1 MSANVGWGRETWGA
15 GAWNTSPDA
24 AAVVTGLSTGVT
36 VLGDNQLIFSE
47 QFDNGAWTKN
57 NSTVTA
63 DTTTAPNGTNTADTL
78 TESSNTGTQQI
89 YETGGLSYTANT
101 VSTWSIYLK
110 NNTRRYAVVVCA
122 NGSSNWFYAAVDLQ
136 TGTQTGSGSGAT
148 GTLTNFSIVDV
159 GNGWYRCELTGSTEG
174 TTNIFPKVLLSDVA
188 NPTITSFGNY
198 SRTGDGSSSIFLW
211 GAQFVTGL
219 TQSYVPTTSQPA
231 TSSLTVLANADVTP
245 SGSSITSVLGTT
257 VAGAS
262 VFQPTGSVQ
271 ANISTGNVSTG
282 EGRQITITTAGQL
295 ILDLNAGSGW
305 GRDEWSDGPW
315 GEDLTSIVAGSGT
328 VFIEDGQQI
337 TSSVNN
343 VTSVIGNSPVTI
355 TGDSITVSRG
365 NITLNT
371 NNIIP
376 ITGEPLVSTT
386 VDSFAVQAGGSITI
400 NTPTFEANVEV
411 NSITIGTRANISIT
425 GQLSNISLNDT
436 SLSTEN
442 IIPIT
447 GEELTATANTINIK
461 HEQILS
467 ITGNEVTIDLAS
479 IVPKSE
485 NFLSIT
491 GNQAN
496 ISVSSLKFWDPILPT
511 NTETWTNIH

>member
-24 AAVVTGLSTGVT
+24 AAVIT
-36 VLGDNQLIFSE
+36 
-47 QFDNGAWTKN
+47 
-57 NSTVTA
+57 
-63 DTTTAPNGTNTADTL
+63 
-78 TESSNTGTQQI
+78 
-89 YETGGLSYTANT
+89 
-101 VSTWSIYLK
+101 
-110 NNTRRYAVVVCA
+110 
-122 NGSSNWFYAAVDLQ
+122 GSSVNSLINNVSVQA
-136 TGTQTGSGSGAT
+136 
-148 GTLTNFSIVDV
+148 
-159 GNGWYRCELTGSTEG
+159 
-174 TTNIFPKVLLSDVA
+174 
-188 NPTITSFGNY
+188 
-198 SRTGDGSSSIFLW
+198 
-211 GAQFVTGL
+211 
-219 TQSYVPTTSQPA
+219 
-231 TSSLTVLANADVTP
+231 SSLTAITGRAV
-245 SGSSITSVLGTT
+245 TSVLGTT
-257 VAGAS
+257 NAGAS
-262 VFQPTGSVQ
+262 VFQQTGSFQ
-271 ANISTGNVSTG
+271 ANISTGTVSTG

-355 TGDSITVSRG
+355 TGDSVTVSRG
-365 NITLNT
+365 DITLNT
-371 NNIIP
+371 NNIIL
-376 ITGEPLVSTT
+376 ITGEPLISTT

-411 NSITIGTRANISIT
+411 NSIIVGTRANISIT
-425 GQLSNISLNDT
+425 GQLSSISLNDMP
-436 SLSTEN
+436 LSTEN
-442 IIPIT
+442 IISIT

-467 ITGNEVTIDLAS
+467 IIGNGVTIDLAT

-496 ISVSSLKFWDPILPT
+496 ISISTLKFWDPILPT